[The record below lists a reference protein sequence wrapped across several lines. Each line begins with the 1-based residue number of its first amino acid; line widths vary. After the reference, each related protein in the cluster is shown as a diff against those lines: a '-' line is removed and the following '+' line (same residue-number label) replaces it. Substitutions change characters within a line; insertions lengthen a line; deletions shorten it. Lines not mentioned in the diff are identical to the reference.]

1 MEYQHGAI
9 YADADGCLYNYAEPV
24 FFAFGTSNSFTV
36 GELTG
41 RDEPTILVFDV
52 NGNIHIDKLEYP
64 NGTNL
69 ME

>member
-1 MEYQHGAI
+1 MEYQNGAI
-9 YADADGCLYNYAEPV
+9 YADADGCLYSFYIDR
-24 FFAFGTSNSFTV
+24 FFAFGTNNAFAV

-69 ME
+69 RG